1 MSSSQFS
8 VYIPRI
14 FTNIPN
20 SKIIST
26 FKNLDLGKVKNMDII
41 YRTGTDGTT
50 YKMAFIH
57 FSTWY
62 SNSAAINLRKRIEDP
77 TIEAKL
83 VYDDPWYWLVLP
95 NRSSTS
101 RQHRTNAHNINLSD
115 CVNRINSMSE
125 KLNDVYNEMFMK
137 TQTISTTEYD
147 VDSFEDIE
155 SGDSAYTSISELNT
169 HLPNK
174 YAKIHPNNSYYD
186 EEMSLSSDGF
196 NDLEVGG
203 SSDSYAILVPDTK
216 NDLRKWITE
225 NVCGNA

>member
-125 KLNDVYNEMFMK
+125 KLNNVYNEMFMK

-155 SGDSAYTSISELNT
+155 SGDSAYMSISELNT

-186 EEMSLSSDGF
+186 EQMSVSSDGF

>member
-125 KLNDVYNEMFMK
+125 KLNNVYNEMFMK

-186 EEMSLSSDGF
+186 EQMSVSSDGF

>member
-186 EEMSLSSDGF
+186 EQMSVSSDGF

>member
-26 FKNLDLGKVKNMDII
+26 FKNLDLGKVKNMDIV

-155 SGDSAYTSISELNT
+155 SGDSAYMSISELNT

-186 EEMSLSSDGF
+186 EQMSVSSDGF

>member
-155 SGDSAYTSISELNT
+155 SGDSAYSSISELNT

-186 EEMSLSSDGF
+186 EQMSVSSDGF

>member
-125 KLNDVYNEMFMK
+125 KLNNVYNEMFMK

-155 SGDSAYTSISELNT
+155 SGDSAYSSISELNT

-186 EEMSLSSDGF
+186 EQMSVSSDGF

>member
-125 KLNDVYNEMFMK
+125 KLNNVYNEMFMK

-155 SGDSAYTSISELNT
+155 SGDSAYMSISELNT

-174 YAKIHPNNSYYD
+174 YANIHPNNSYYD
-186 EEMSLSSDGF
+186 EQMSVSSDGF

>member
-26 FKNLDLGKVKNMDII
+26 FKNLDLGKVKKMDIV

-62 SNSAAINLRKRIEDP
+62 SNSAAINLRNRIEDP

-95 NRSSTS
+95 NSSSTS
-101 RQHRTNAHNINLSD
+101 RQHKTTHNINLSD

-137 TQTISTTEYD
+137 TQTRSTTEYD

-155 SGDSAYTSISELNT
+155 SGDSAYMSISELNT

-174 YAKIHPNNSYYD
+174 YATIHPNNSYYD
-186 EEMSLSSDGF
+186 EELSVSTDGF

-203 SSDSYAILVPDTK
+203 SSDSYSILVPDTK
-216 NDLRKWITE
+216 NDLRRWYTE